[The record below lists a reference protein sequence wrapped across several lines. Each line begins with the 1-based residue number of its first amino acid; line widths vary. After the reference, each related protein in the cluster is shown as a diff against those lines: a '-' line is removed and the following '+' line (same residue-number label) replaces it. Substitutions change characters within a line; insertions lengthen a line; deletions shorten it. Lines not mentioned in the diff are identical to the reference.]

1 MRSVTFCT
9 SNSTEHASSV
19 DCKITHDSSGVKGR
33 ARDLRV
39 NEAIYPLHEYFC
51 NGLLS
56 LPFPSTK
63 VAAAPAILIASIN
76 AFSQRFPIKRGD
88 GKKPRNSALDGGA
101 NGGKDCSL
109 AHSRQWQAGAPHKR
123 SSLFF
128 WRTRDLAF
136 KTC

>member
-109 AHSRQWQAGAPHKR
+109 APATACRGRRAGAPHKR

-128 WRTRDLAF
+128 LGTQETRF
-136 KTC
+136 